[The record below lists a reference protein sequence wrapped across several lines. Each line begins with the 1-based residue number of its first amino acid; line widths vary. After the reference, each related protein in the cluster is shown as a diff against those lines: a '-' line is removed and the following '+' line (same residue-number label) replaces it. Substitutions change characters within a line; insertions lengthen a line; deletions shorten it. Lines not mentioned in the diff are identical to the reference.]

1 MSAYEMN
8 RLMFDAYH
16 HPKLIDEFKLNPD
29 SLLARYELTDSEK
42 KVLRIVD
49 QLGILKQGGHSLL
62 TLIFTRRNGALSNFD
77 HAVSHEADTI
87 KLRYG

>member
-29 SLLARYELTDSEK
+29 SLLARYDWIIGKSID
-42 KVLRIVD
+42 R
-49 QLGILKQGGHSLL
+49 
-62 TLIFTRRNGALSNFD
+62 
-77 HAVSHEADTI
+77 
-87 KLRYG
+87 